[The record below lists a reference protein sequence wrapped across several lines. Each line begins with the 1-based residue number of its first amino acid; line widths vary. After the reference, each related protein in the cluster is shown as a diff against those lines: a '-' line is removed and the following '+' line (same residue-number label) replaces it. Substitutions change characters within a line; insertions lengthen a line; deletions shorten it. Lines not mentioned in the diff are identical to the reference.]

1 MTTSD
6 QYAQGKVPFTNY
18 VIAVVDTPGAAQKA
32 REALEAEGFAAADIA
47 MSAPL
52 QPSTPESERQQ
63 GTLAD
68 PPTHAESLFTE
79 EGLDQEQYAAE
90 RRQGH
95 VVIQVQTSQNGGCR
109 TRPRGS
115 RGSPGAYD
123 QTGRH
128 VDTRESARRGVKGD
142 REKLG

>member
-1 MTTSD
+1 MLRARFLSR
-6 QYAQGKVPFTNY
+6 NY
-18 VIAVVDTPGAAQKA
+18 VIAVVDTPGAAQEA
-32 REALEAEGFAAADIA
+32 RAALEAEGFAAADIA

-90 RRQGH
+90 RRQGMSSFRCRRPKRRMSNAPTRFW
-95 VVIQVQTSQNGGCR
+95 QTHDAHTIKRVG
-109 TRPRGS
+109 TW
-115 RGSPGAYD
+115 
-123 QTGRH
+123 
-128 VDTRESARRGVKGD
+128 TRENLPS
-142 REKLG
+142 